1 MGAKLNS
8 VSGQAEC
15 STRRVDDDS
24 LRTLA
29 GYALPLVVC
38 CLYLFRFG
46 TRRRLEEPRQYTL
59 NEGPVPHDRA
69 AHGTER
75 LSDDTL
81 FQIDGVRGQISSLI
95 LLADGKHLACACKA
109 EKTIRMWN
117 IEDYGEGEPLMNTG
131 VAVNAIASSKD
142 GKSIVTGDMDGK
154 VVVWDTSL
162 QQKCESAERHGR
174 MITALDVSS
183 LHVASGSNDGT
194 VRVWKM
200 GQPGSPLAPG
210 PLMHHSSYR
219 ISSVKFSPAG
229 SHIASACAHWDC
241 SVKVWHTRTG
251 DQIASVRIDSS
262 LTHSLSWSSDGRR
275 LFAGCSN
282 GSVRCFDTFSRK
294 LSKVVEPRPGDDSIS
309 SLRVSDSDQLLFS
322 FSAPGRTVD
331 IWDIRDTPAYQ
342 PLHSYRRCVSSTI
355 SPDDL
360 YLASSG
366 DDEKI
371 SIRNLSGVV
380 EASYFFHRLA
390 PFPSHSE
397 PFTYI
402 SPAAHRAWQLGE
414 LEKVE
419 HLLSREIED
428 KQYPTFTR
436 YARANRAL
444 VRIRR
449 GNLSGALD
457 DAGEIMTNG
466 AQIPPIAYIAEA
478 MALMG
483 QGKQMEAIDAFGSV
497 QHGDAKDFVDYVKSI
512 TLFEVEIRDQL
523 NCGTTL
529 AELSPLADDC
539 SCPWVKTHKLFFLAE
554 HHLQRGEYNEG
565 LRLLAAAPDLGQCLN
580 LPEAKI
586 LRLIFGWDIY
596 DLESMVQQRI
606 CQALFTSGRTQEV
619 TDFIRVNDNR
629 LDEESEARKAD
640 LGWLAEKL
648 GDEAMRHHNYD
659 DAITWYTLSLG
670 LYPEY
675 RVSDRGSEF
684 ANRCLSAKVAADA
697 AIMEDLAL
705 MACYPPGPARL
716 LVKRSKAKAF
726 KGFWDDALND
736 ADQAINTDQSCQW
749 GHESRYVALH
759 ALQRYREATETLRE
773 MVTKAEEPASP
784 SIRQLRTKYA
794 ETIKL
799 INERIDAIREISPY
813 VLIDVRNGNLCD
825 ATERIRMFKTDT
837 IFYELVSSMS
847 TELNTSRI
855 GDVVARYFRY
865 VMFSHT
871 WEGEEPT
878 FQDVSRKPVYEFD
891 PHPLRR
897 KLRCFCERVR
907 EDPEGYLWAWSDTC
921 CIDKTVPTVLV
932 ESLRSM
938 YNWYRE
944 SALTIVVL
952 AHGPVPPTLKNN
964 RWMTRA
970 WTLQELLAPK
980 SIRFY
985 DRDWNLYR
993 GDTRPNH
1000 KESPHIMRELADA
1013 IDVAQGTLVD
1023 FTPKSL
1029 GIRAKL
1035 RLASTRQAT
1044 KKVDIA
1050 YALIGIFSS
1059 DLIPEYRDP
1068 EDALGLLL
1076 EGILHRDLDAKA
1088 VLDWVGKSSQFNSC
1102 LPAEISAYRD
1112 SPYTSP
1118 PIPDNEMEARVAEL
1132 RAALPQSDVTT
1143 FFKELSDLGSI
1154 GFTYR
1159 RLSLPCITFPVS
1171 IDTCTGYAEGF
1182 SVSEQG
1188 TVYHGQAVVSSQ
1200 LKLSTSCA
1208 TLMPQD
1214 EVVLV
1219 YPWIRD
1225 LLAQTNR
1232 PEWDDYTRALRLVVH
1247 LEQPFRALLLMKQP
1261 AGTYKRVAADHK
1273 ILVPLRKVSS
1283 LRDIGAKVLEIR

>member
-1 MGAKLNS
+1 MLVAKIL
-8 VSGQAEC
+8 
-15 STRRVDDDS
+15 
-24 LRTLA
+24 TL
-29 GYALPLVVC
+29 GK
-38 CLYLFRFG
+38 
-46 TRRRLEEPRQYTL
+46 
-59 NEGPVPHDRA
+59 
-69 AHGTER
+69 
-75 LSDDTL
+75 DDTL
-81 FQIDGVRGQISSLI
+81 FQIDDVGGQISALVF
-95 LLADGKHLACACKA
+95 LADGKHLVCACKA
-109 EKTIRMWN
+109 EKTIQMWN
-117 IEDYGEGEPLMNTG
+117 IEDHGKGEPLMNTG
-131 VAVNAIASSKD
+131 VAVNVIVSSKD
-142 GKSIVTGDMDGK
+142 GKSIVTGDTDGK
-154 VVVWDTSL
+154 VVVWDMNL
-162 QQKCESAERHGR
+162 QQSCEAAERHGR
-174 MITALDVSS
+174 TITALDVSS

-194 VRVWKM
+194 VRLWKM
-200 GQPGSPLAPG
+200 GEPGSPFAPG
-210 PLMHHSSYR
+210 PLMHHSPYR

-229 SHIASACAHWDC
+229 NHIASACARWDC

-262 LTHSLSWSSDGRR
+262 PTHSLSWSSDGRR

-282 GSVRCFDTFSRK
+282 GSVRCFDTFTRK

-309 SLRVSDSDQLLFS
+309 SLRVSDSDQFLFS

-342 PLHSYRRCVSSTI
+342 PLRSYRRCVSATVSL
-355 SPDDL
+355 DDL

-366 DDEKI
+366 DDTKI
-371 SIRNLSGVV
+371 CIRNLSGVV
-380 EASYFFHRLA
+380 EASYFFHRLG
-390 PFPSHSE
+390 PFLSHSE

-402 SPAAHRAWQLGE
+402 SPAAHRTWQLGE
-414 LEKVE
+414 LETVE
-419 HLLSREIED
+419 DLLSREIKND
-428 KQYPTFTR
+428 QYPTFTR

-449 GNLSGALD
+449 GDLSGALD
-457 DAGEIMTNG
+457 DAGEIMVDWCLIIPAGMSSLISMRGQTDG
-466 AQIPPIAYIAEA
+466 AQILPIAYIAKA

-483 QGKQMEAIDAFGSV
+483 QGKPKEAIDTFGSV
-497 QHGDAKDFVDYVKSI
+497 QHGDVKDFVEDVKSI
-512 TLFEVEIRDQL
+512 TLFEVDLREKL
-523 NCGTTL
+523 NCGTKL
-529 AELSPLADDC
+529 AGLSPLAYNC
-539 SCPWVKTHKLFFLAE
+539 SCPWVKTRMLLLLAE

-586 LRLIFGWDIY
+586 LPLIFGWSIY

-606 CQALFTSGRTQEV
+606 CQALSMSGRTQEV
-619 TDFIRVNDNR
+619 TDFIQVNDSR

-648 GDEAMRHHNYD
+648 GDTAMCDNSYD
-659 DAITWYTLSLG
+659 DAITWYTFSLG

-684 ANRCLSAKVAADA
+684 ANRCLSANDAADA
-697 AIMEDLAL
+697 AIAEDLAL
-705 MACYPPGPARL
+705 MAFYPPGSARL
-716 LVKRSKAKAF
+716 LVKRSKAKAL
-726 KGFWDDALND
+726 KGFWDDALKD
-736 ADQAINTDQSCQW
+736 ADQAINMDQLCQW
-749 GHESRYVALH
+749 SHESRYVALH
-759 ALQRYREATETLRE
+759 ALQRYREATETLDD
-773 MVTKAEEPASP
+773 MVTKAEELVSP

-799 INERIDAIREISPY
+799 IDERIDAIREISPY
-813 VLIDVRNGNLCD
+813 VLIDVRNGKLCD
-825 ATERIRMFKTDT
+825 AAERIRMFKTDT

-855 GDVVARYFRY
+855 GEMVAKYFRY

-878 FQDVSRKPVYEFD
+878 FQDISRKPVYESD
-891 PHPLRR
+891 PHLLRLKLRR
-897 KLRCFCERVR
+897 FCERVR

-921 CIDKTVPTVLV
+921 CIDKTDPTVLV

-938 YNWYRE
+938 YNWYRD

-952 AHGPVPPTLKNN
+952 ADGSIPPTLRNN

-985 DRDWNLYR
+985 DRDWNLYK

-1000 KESPHIMRELADA
+1000 KESPQIMRELADA

-1029 GIRAKL
+1029 SIRARL

-1088 VLDWVGKSSQFNSC
+1088 VLDWVGKPSQFNSC

-1118 PIPDNEMEARVAEL
+1118 LIPENEMESRIAEL
-1132 RAALPQSDVTT
+1132 RATLPQSDVAT

-1171 IDTCTGYAEGF
+1171 IDTTGYAEGV
-1182 SVSEQG
+1182 SVSEQA
-1188 TVYHGQAVVSSQ
+1188 TVYHVQAVVSSQ
-1200 LKLSTSCA
+1200 PKVSTSCA
-1208 TLMPQD
+1208 TLMAQD

-1225 LLAQTNR
+1225 LRAQTNR

-1247 LEQPFRALLLMKQP
+1247 LEQPFRALLLVKHP
-1261 AGTYKRVAADHK
+1261 AGTYKRVAADRE

-1283 LRDIGAKVLEIR
+1283 LKDIGAKVLEIR